1 MSSTFTINNPAP
13 AIAPAAAGTTTGI
26 APGASATATVT
37 VAAVAGY
44 TGIVTLTCQDLSTTA
59 TGGDGATCS
68 GGGAG
73 SQITLGT
80 SGTVVFTVGTTAAVA
95 SLKYPQI
102 YPRNG
107 GWLGGGAVLALLV
120 FFGIP
125 ARRRAWRSMLG
136 MVALIAVL
144 GGLAACGGGGSSG
157 GGGSGGQ
164 SDPGTTAGKYTFTV
178 VATGTATDSTIQR
191 QETTFTVVVN

>member
-1 MSSTFTINNPAP
+1 
-13 AIAPAAAGTTTGI
+13 
-26 APGASATATVT
+26 
-37 VAAVAGY
+37 
-44 TGIVTLTCQDLSTTA
+44 
-59 TGGDGATCS
+59 
-68 GGGAG
+68 
-73 SQITLGT
+73 
-80 SGTVVFTVGTTAAVA
+80 
-95 SLKYPQI
+95 
-102 YPRNG
+102 
-107 GWLGGGAVLALLV
+107 
-120 FFGIP
+120 
-125 ARRRAWRSMLG
+125 